1 MNFGKLKEAV
11 FGKPIA
17 SKHAHQE
24 RLPKRVALPVF
35 ASDALSSTAYATEE
49 IMRTFLHVSPK
60 FMAGGI
66 SMSLGYAFLSQ
77 TFNIAILICILIVI
91 VSLSYSQTIKAY
103 PGGGGSYTVAKEN
116 LGTWPGR
123 LAGASLLIDYI
134 LTVAVSVSA
143 GVLALISFNTQL
155 QPYVLHLN
163 CFFILL
169 ITIANLRG
177 AKESGALFS
186 IPTYTFVLLFGTLI
200 VYGTFFAAGHPAPPE
215 VALATEELKRVAPNP
230 TELIGWAWILIGFK
244 AFSSGCTAL
253 TGIEAISNGTQA
265 FKEPVSRNAA
275 ITLWWM
281 AGILSFLFV
290 GGSYLA
296 EKFHIIPMEFGE
308 PGFKTVVA
316 MITQATFPQN
326 TSFGVGYFTAMQ
338 FATAGILILAAN
350 TAYADFPRLAS
361 IIARDNYLPRQL
373 AVVGDR
379 LVYQNGIIILAVTS
393 CLLIVKFGGDTSKLI
408 PLYAIGVFASFT
420 LSQFGMVVHQRK
432 DKKSLATQA
441 VSFFGGTI
449 TLIIT
454 VVIAVSKWTA
464 GAWVVFIAV
473 PLVLSMMLAI
483 QRHYRYL
490 ARELEITPED
500 KVLPARTVTL
510 LLVPRVHR
518 GILNAISYARAL
530 SEDVRALHVTID
542 PKTVAK
548 VKEDWV
554 KHGQEMPLVI
564 LESPYRSLVGPIID
578 YVEQT
583 LSEDPEVFV
592 TVIVPESV
600 PRRLWHRLLHTNA
613 AIPLKAA
620 LGARK
625 RVVITNV
632 RHYLK

>member
-1 MNFGKLKEAV
+1 MHFGKLKQVV

-17 SKHAHQE
+17 TKHAHQE
-24 RLPKRVALPVF
+24 RLSKRVALPVF

-60 FMAGGI
+60 FMVAGA
-66 SMSLGYAFLSQ
+66 SVSLGYAFLSQ
-77 TFNIAILICILIVI
+77 TFNIAILISVLIAI
-91 VSLSYSQTIKAY
+91 VSISYAQTIKAY

-134 LTVAVSVSA
+134 LTVSVSVSA
-143 GVLALISFNTQL
+143 GVLALVSFNSQL

-163 CFFILL
+163 AFFVLL

-186 IPTYTFVLLFGTLI
+186 IPTYTFILLFGFLI
-200 VYGTFFAAGHPAPPE
+200 IYGIFFAPAHPIPE
-215 VALATEELKRVAPNP
+215 EVRLAQEELARRAPNP
-230 TELIGWAWILIGFK
+230 MDLMGWAWILIGFK

-265 FKEPVSRNAA
+265 FREPVSRNAV
-275 ITLWWM
+275 ITLVWM
-281 AGILSFLFV
+281 SVILSFLFV
-290 GGSYLA
+290 GGSFLA

-308 PGFKTVVA
+308 ENFKTVVA
-316 MITQATFPQN
+316 MITQAAFPQD
-326 TSFGVGYFTAMQ
+326 TAFGYGYFTAMQ

-379 LVYQNGIIILAVTS
+379 LVYQNGIIILAIAAF
-393 CLLIVKFGGDTSKLI
+393 LLIVKFGGDTSKLI

-420 LSQFGMVVHQRK
+420 LSQFGMVVHQKREGK
-432 DKKSLATQA
+432 PIPLRAISA
-441 VSFFGGTI
+441 FGGTV

-454 VVIAVSKWTA
+454 VVIAISKWA
-464 GAWVVFIAV
+464 DGAWVVFIAV
-473 PLVLSMMLAI
+473 PLVLSIMLGI
-483 QRHYRYL
+483 QRHYAYL
-490 ARELEITPED
+490 ARELEIAPED
-500 KVLPARTVTL
+500 RVRPARTVTL

-518 GILNAISYARAL
+518 GILHAIAYAKAL
-530 SEDVRALHVTID
+530 SEDVRAIHVTID

-548 VKEDWV
+548 VKEDWLA
-554 KHGQEMPLVI
+554 HGQDMPLVI
-564 LESPYRSLVGPIID
+564 LESPYRSLVSPIID
-578 YVEQT
+578 YVDQT

-600 PRRLWHRLLHTNA
+600 PRYAWHRILHTNA

-620 LGARK
+620 LGSRR

-632 RHYLK
+632 RHYLR